1 MVLVINVVEDIY
13 AVIKK
18 GRKSRKGRGF
28 SSHELKE
35 AGLSFL
41 QALELCIPI
50 DPKRSTKYD
59 ENVDAIK
66 AYRVMKA
73 TPPERDIALNE
84 VKGIGQKRAEQLK
97 AAGFDSVQKLAESK
111 PQHLAEAIGVSEN
124 RANNWI
130 ESAKTLLS
138 S

>member
-1 MVLVINVVEDIY
+1 MVEDIY

-59 ENVDAIK
+59 ENVDTLK
-66 AYRVMKA
+66 AYRVVKA
-73 TPPERDIALNE
+73 TPPERDIDLRE

-111 PQHLAEAIGVSEN
+111 TQYLAEAIGISEN

-130 ESAKTLLS
+130 QSAKTLLS

>member
-1 MVLVINVVEDIY
+1 LVLVINVVEDIY

-28 SSHELKE
+28 SSYELKE

-59 ENVDAIK
+59 ENVDTLN
-66 AYRVMKA
+66 AYCVVKA
-73 TPPERDIALNE
+73 TPPERDIDLRE

-97 AAGFDSVQKLAESK
+97 AAGFDSVKKLAESK
-111 PQHLAEAIGVSEN
+111 PQHLAEGMGVSEN
-124 RANNWI
+124 RAANWI

>member
-1 MVLVINVVEDIY
+1 MINVVEDIY
-13 AVIKK
+13 AFIKK
-18 GRKSRKGRGF
+18 GRKTRKGRGF

-35 AGLSFL
+35 AGLSFS

-59 ENVDAIK
+59 KNVDALK
-66 AYRVMKA
+66 AYRVLKE
-73 TPPERDIALNE
+73 TPPKRDIDLSE
-84 VKGIGQKRAEQLK
+84 IKGIGPKRTEQLK
-97 AAGFDSVQKLAESK
+97 TAGFDSVQKLAESK
-111 PQHLAEAIGVSEN
+111 PQYLAEAIGISKN

-130 ESAKTLLS
+130 QSAKTLLS

>member
-1 MVLVINVVEDIY
+1 MINVVEDIY
-13 AVIKK
+13 AFIKK

-35 AGLSFL
+35 AGLSFS

-59 ENVDAIK
+59 KNVDALK
-66 AYRVMKA
+66 AYRVIKE
-73 TPPERDIALNE
+73 TPPKRDIDLRE

-97 AAGFDSVQKLAESK
+97 TAGFDSVQKLAESK
-111 PQHLAEAIGVSEN
+111 TQYLAEAIGISEN

-130 ESAKTLLS
+130 QSAKTLLS

>member
-1 MVLVINVVEDIY
+1 LVLVINVVEDIY

-35 AGLSFL
+35 AGLSFS

-59 ENVDAIK
+59 ENVDTLK
-66 AYRVMKA
+66 AYRVVEV
-73 TPPERDIALNE
+73 TSPEREIDLRE

-97 AAGFDSVQKLAESK
+97 AAGFDSVQKLAESE

-124 RANNWI
+124 RAVNWI

>member
-1 MVLVINVVEDIY
+1 MINVVEDIY
-13 AVIKK
+13 AFIKK

-35 AGLSFL
+35 AGLSFS

-59 ENVDAIK
+59 KNVDALK
-66 AYRVMKA
+66 AYRVIKE
-73 TPPERDIALNE
+73 TPPERDIDLSE
-84 VKGIGQKRAEQLK
+84 VKGIGPKRAEQLK
-97 AAGFDSVQKLAESK
+97 TAGFDSVQKLAESK
-111 PQHLAEAIGVSEN
+111 TQYLAEAIGISEN

-130 ESAKTLLS
+130 QSAKTLLS

>member
-1 MVLVINVVEDIY
+1 LVLAINLVEDIY
-13 AVIKK
+13 AFVKK

-35 AGLSFL
+35 AGLSFF
-41 QALELCIPI
+41 QALELGIPI
-50 DPKRSTKYD
+50 DPKRSTRYD
-59 ENVDAIK
+59 ENVDALTTYRTLK
-66 AYRVMKA
+66 AMPLA
-73 TPPERDIALNE
+73 SALDLRE

-97 AAGFDSVQKLAESK
+97 AAGFDSVQKLAESE

-124 RANNWI
+124 RVAKWI
-130 ESAKTLLS
+130 ENAKILLS